1 MALAFRSAANADEV
15 SGSSITVNKPS
26 GVVRGDILV
35 AVVSAP
41 AATLGLSGAAQTAWG
56 SAETITLAG
65 SNLVTKVWIRQ
76 AGASEAAS
84 WAGFTISP
92 SAISSWA
99 CLAFSGGKGS
109 DMVDA
114 SQSIADGLRVYGFP
128 AFDSTQL
135 SITPSGTG
143 RLGIYIAT
151 FYQVGAGGI
160 THTWAGGGI
169 TERVDEGEAD
179 EVQLAIGTGAPPP
192 QSSTAPYPYVFNEPY
207 NNIGSGSVNYNGIVI
222 FLNPGSAPTI
232 TSVTQDHGPVSGG
245 ESITIIGTNFNASTE
260 VTIGGTPCPGITVVS
275 STQVTATTP
284 AGTVGA
290 KTLAVYTDEGSATY

>member
-1 MALAFRSAANADEV
+1 MALAFRSVANADEA
-15 SGSSITVNKPS
+15 SGSSITINKPS
-26 GVVRGDILV
+26 GVVRGDILI

-65 SNLVTKVWIRQ
+65 ASIVTKVWIRQ

-99 CLAFSGGKGS
+99 CLAISGGKGS
-109 DMVDA
+109 DIVDA
-114 SQSIADGLRVYGFP
+114 SQSLADSLPVYGVP
-128 AFDSTQL
+128 AFDETAL
-135 SITPSGTG
+135 SITPSGAG
-143 RLGIYIAT
+143 RMGVYIAT
-151 FYQVGAGGI
+151 YYQVGAGSLA
-160 THTWAGGGI
+160 HTWSSPV
-169 TERVDEGEAD
+169 TERVDEGETD
-179 EVQLAIGTGAPPP
+179 EVQLTIGTASPPP
-192 QSSTAPYPYVFNEPY
+192 QKSTSPYNYIFQEPY
-207 NNIGSGSVNYNGIVI
+207 NNIGSGFVYYNGIAI
-222 FLNPGSAPTI
+222 FLNPGTAPTI
-232 TSVTQDHGPVSGG
+232 TSVTQDHGPISGG

-260 VTIGGTPCPGITVVS
+260 VTIGGTVCTGITVVS

-290 KTLAVYTDEGSATY
+290 KTLNVYTDEGTVNY